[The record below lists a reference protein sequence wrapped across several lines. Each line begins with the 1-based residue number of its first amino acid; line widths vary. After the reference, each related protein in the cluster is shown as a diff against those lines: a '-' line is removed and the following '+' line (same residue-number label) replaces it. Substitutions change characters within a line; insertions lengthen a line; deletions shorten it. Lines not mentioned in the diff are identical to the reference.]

1 MNNKNHSRS
10 APVDA
15 EKLLKKAKGS
25 MIFGLKSW
33 IKALEM
39 ADGSKKSEDKY
50 CYDVAADASTGCIRL
65 KADGSI
71 VEGTFKSRDE
81 WAAIGKPA
89 RLASIGLR
97 SRKDDLEAELKE
109 RIEYTFNVMTGEAFL
124 CRAGVVMA
132 DEPNGIAAWAAV
144 GQPVEVRLFQQLN
157 IAREYGNQTAFQVT
171 RERMIK
177 YGVIRKPPVD
187 RSAAAS
193 DENDG
198 EA

>member
-97 SRKDDLEAELKE
+97 SRKDERESENKE
-109 RIEYTFNVMTGEAFL
+109 RVEYTFNVMTGEAHL
-124 CRAGVVMA
+124 SKGGVVITS
-132 DEPNGIAAWAAV
+132 EPVGIAAWAAV

-157 IAREYGNQTAFQVT
+157 VAREWGMEEAFNTT

-177 YGVIRKPPVD
+177 YGVIRKPPV
-187 RSAAAS
+187 SAEGKVSTPAA
-193 DENDG
+193 
-198 EA
+198 